1 MGVGWPASKGIQ
13 TMTPSLA
20 VVTDIDRPTKMETL
34 SERIRRLQAE
44 AKDLA
49 REHIHALESALD
61 EVERIAAEI
70 ANGGEAYPPGVRDIA
85 MRLAEESHLKAQSLE
100 ALAARA

>member
-1 MGVGWPASKGIQ
+1 MGSSGA
-13 TMTPSLA
+13 LA
-20 VVTDIDRPTKMETL
+20 VISDRPAKVETL

-49 REHIHALESALD
+49 REHIQALEAALD
-61 EVERIAAEI
+61 EVERLASEI

-100 ALAARA
+100 ALASRG

>member
-1 MGVGWPASKGIQ
+1 MGDGA
-13 TMTPSLA
+13 LA
-20 VVTDIDRPTKMETL
+20 VVSEIDRPTKMETL
-34 SERIRRLQAE
+34 SERIRRLQTE

-49 REHIHALESALD
+49 REHIQALEAALD

-85 MRLAEESHLKAQSLE
+85 MRLAEEAHLKAQSLE
-100 ALAARA
+100 ALSQRG

>member
-1 MGVGWPASKGIQ
+1 MPALSVIA
-13 TMTPSLA
+13 PPH
-20 VVTDIDRPTKMETL
+20 RRECMETL

-44 AKDLA
+44 ARDLA
-49 REHIHALESALD
+49 REHIAALEAALD

-100 ALAARA
+100 ALAARSK